1 MKLNLKRL
9 KAIIEKEFLHI
20 KRDPRSLAITIL
32 APVILLV
39 LYAYAITFD
48 IKKIDMGVIDYDKT
62 SLSRNYIDKFIS
74 SGYFVI
80 KDKEKDIKEQIKNL
94 RVNKI
99 RVLLVIP
106 QNFTFKIRKN
116 KTADVQVIL
125 DGSDSNTANVAL
137 GYIKIITATFSKNIL
152 LKEVKS
158 RGFNPKRIPYIE
170 PVPRVW
176 YNPQLKSQNF
186 VIPGLIA
193 IIMMLI
199 AATLTSLTIVREKE
213 SGSFEQIIST
223 PAKSEEILIG
233 KLLPYILIGF
243 IDVLIIFLVGTL
255 WFKVPFR
262 GDFFTFLVFTL
273 FFLLGSMGL
282 GLFMSSIAP
291 NQTVAVIGTVFATVL
306 PSILLSGFV
315 FPLDS
320 MPVFISVFSYLVPA
334 RYFLVALRSLFLK
347 PDVYFLVLLPEAVF
361 LCIFSFLFIFISIKK
376 FKKFMD

>member
-334 RYFLVALRSLFLK
+334 RYFLVALRTLFLK

>member
-186 VIPGLIA
+186 VISGLIA

-376 FKKFMD
+376 FKKFME

>member
-1 MKLNLKRL
+1 M
-9 KAIIEKEFLHI
+9 
-20 KRDPRSLAITIL
+20 
-32 APVILLV
+32 
-39 LYAYAITFD
+39 
-48 IKKIDMGVIDYDKT
+48 
-62 SLSRNYIDKFIS
+62 
-74 SGYFVI
+74 
-80 KDKEKDIKEQIKNL
+80 
-94 RVNKI
+94 
-99 RVLLVIP
+99 
-106 QNFTFKIRKN
+106 
-116 KTADVQVIL
+116 
-125 DGSDSNTANVAL
+125 

-152 LKEVKS
+152 LREVKR
-158 RGFNPKRIPYIE
+158 RGFNPKKIPYIE
-170 PVPRVW
+170 QVPRIW

-213 SGSFEQIIST
+213 RGSFEQIIST

-320 MPVFISVFSYLVPA
+320 MPAFISVFSYLVPA

-347 PDVYFLVLLPEAVF
+347 PDVYFLVLLPEAIF